1 MRRSK
6 IWLISG
12 ITLIIIAWG
21 NIIGY
26 GQVTVKI
33 PSITTIPDTTVQ
45 LPVLVSELTS
55 LGILSYQ
62 FKVLYDSM
70 IATATGV
77 TIENTLT
84 AAWGSTAINLEP
96 AGQMVVGAFGIHEL
110 AGSDTLIKL
119 NFQIIAGPG
128 DSATISFEYF
138 LFNNGTPRVITE
150 DGVIKIAPLARVR
163 DARRANLP
171 ATPRLIRHYPE
182 PLCDHASFMVLE
194 NHERLAT
201 IEIRNLLGQR
211 IREFTIV
218 SHGQPQLS
226 FDWDARD
233 GQGQIVAP
241 GIYFCVARQSGGVIG
256 VDKMTV
262 IR

>member
-26 GQVTVKI
+26 GQVSVKI

-45 LPVLVSELTS
+45 VPVLVSELTG

-62 FKVLYDSM
+62 FKVLYDST
-70 IATATGV
+70 IATATGI

-84 AAWGSTAINLEP
+84 DAWGNAVVNLEQ
-96 AGQMVVGAFGIHEL
+96 AGQMIIGAFGIHEL

-128 DSATISFEYF
+128 DSSTISLKDFT
-138 LFNNGTPRVITE
+138 FNNDTPGVITQ
-150 DGVIKIAPLARVR
+150 DGVIKITPLAWVR
-163 DARRANLP
+163 DARLGNLP

-194 NHERLAT
+194 NHEHMAT
-201 IEIRNLLGQR
+201 VEIRNLLGQR
-211 IREFTIV
+211 IREFMIV
-218 SHGQPQLS
+218 SRGQQQLS

-241 GIYFCVARQSGGVIG
+241 GIYFCVVRQSGEITG